1 MSKNILLLV
10 TGGTPQIITE
20 TIWALACDPQHNE
33 QWVPDEV
40 HIISTRYG
48 LNEVKN
54 KLLGKDKILTRMK
67 NEYAQIANLRLEDN
81 VLHCFTDQE
90 GNELEDLRTPEEN
103 EFAANLICE
112 KIRHFSS
119 DEKVSLHVSIAGGR
133 KTMGFYA
140 GYALSLYGRAQDR
153 MSHVLVDEKFEK
165 GINFYYPS
173 KNENDFIIDRE
184 NKTIGLS
191 KDAQVW
197 LAQIPFVRLRTSLP
211 EESLIKKANFS
222 DVVNAINMASQPI
235 KLILDV
241 KQQKVIIG
249 QKECELSSREFAFYY
264 WFVKNKLN
272 RADDIVAPEK
282 GIVASSA
289 NKVIYPQM
297 IKLAADYLSFYKPL
311 KGFMGNDK
319 VEETLQFGME
329 RTFFD
334 ERKTSVLKA
343 FKKTFGLDLAN
354 KIEIKNIARLRGTK
368 GLSKEQKLAL
378 QGKYALELHDSNI
391 EIIGNF

>member
-81 VLHCFTDQE
+81 FLHCFTDQE

-112 KIRHFSS
+112 KIRYFSS

-197 LAQIPFVRLRTSLP
+197 LAQIPFVRLKEAVKDKHQLKGEDSFSTVVHKIN
-211 EESLIKKANFS
+211 ESFN
-222 DVVNAINMASQPI
+222 
-235 KLILDV
+235 DV
-241 KQQKVIIG
+241 KLKILVHSREVLINDKFVI
-249 QKECELSSREFAFYY
+249 KNLAPREFAMLH
-264 WFVKNKLN
+264 WF
-272 RADDIVAPEK
+272 ADLRKKGFDGIVAPTK
-282 GIVASSA
+282 KINS
-289 NKVIYPQM
+289 KDIPPQEAKY
-297 IKLAADYLSFYKPL
+297 IAQLSEQFKQYYEEFKNTEDIQL
-311 KGFMGNDK
+311 DVDK
-319 VEETLQFGME
+319 QFFE
-329 RTFFD
+329 
-334 ERKTSVLKA
+334 SVKSLLN
-343 FKKTFGLDLAN
+343 T
-354 KIEIKNIARLRGTK
+354 
-368 GLSKEQKLAL
+368 AL
-378 QGKYALELHDSNI
+378 LGHLGLELAEKISLTQNKKGQPFYLNVKPENI
-391 EIIGNF
+391 EIIDRFKN

>member
-1 MSKNILLLV
+1 MKKNILLLV

-67 NEYAQIANLRLEDN
+67 NEYAQIANLRFEEN
-81 VLHCFTDQE
+81 FLHCFTDQE
-90 GNELEDLRTPEEN
+90 GNEFEDLRTPEEN

-211 EESLIKKANFS
+211 EESLIKKSNFS

-241 KQQKVIIG
+241 KQQKVIVG

-297 IKLAADYLSFYKPL
+297 IKLAEDYLSFYKPL
-311 KGFMGNDK
+311 KGFMGNDQ

-334 ERKTSVLKA
+334 ERKTAVLKA

-391 EIIGNF
+391 EIIGSF

>member
-81 VLHCFTDQE
+81 FLHCFTDQD

-197 LAQIPFVRLRTSLP
+197 LAQIPFVRLKEAVKDKHQLKGEDSFSTVVHKIN
-211 EESLIKKANFS
+211 ESFN
-222 DVVNAINMASQPI
+222 
-235 KLILDV
+235 DV
-241 KQQKVIIG
+241 KLKILVHSREVLINDKFVI
-249 QKECELSSREFAFYY
+249 KNLAPREFAMLH
-264 WFVKNKLN
+264 WFAELRKKGF
-272 RADDIVAPEK
+272 DGIVAPTK
-282 GIVASSA
+282 KINS
-289 NKVIYPQM
+289 KDIPPQEAKY
-297 IKLAADYLSFYKPL
+297 IAQLSEQFKQYYEEFKNTDDIQL
-311 KGFMGNDK
+311 DVDK
-319 VEETLQFGME
+319 QFFE
-329 RTFFD
+329 
-334 ERKTSVLKA
+334 SVKSLLN
-343 FKKTFGLDLAN
+343 T
-354 KIEIKNIARLRGTK
+354 
-368 GLSKEQKLAL
+368 AL
-378 QGKYALELHDSNI
+378 LGHLGLELAEKISLTQNKKGQPFYLNVKPENI
-391 EIIGNF
+391 EIIDRFKN

>member
-81 VLHCFTDQE
+81 FLHCFTDQD

-197 LAQIPFVRLRTSLP
+197 LAQIPFVRLKDAVKDKHQLKGEDSFSTVVHKIN
-211 EESLIKKANFS
+211 ESFN
-222 DVVNAINMASQPI
+222 
-235 KLILDV
+235 DV
-241 KQQKVIIG
+241 KLKILVHSREVLINDKFVI
-249 QKECELSSREFAFYY
+249 KNLAPREFAMLH
-264 WFVKNKLN
+264 WF
-272 RADDIVAPEK
+272 ADLRKKGFDGIVAPTK
-282 GIVASSA
+282 KINS
-289 NKVIYPQM
+289 KDIPPQEAKY
-297 IKLAADYLSFYKPL
+297 IAQLSEQFKQYYEEFKNTEDIQL
-311 KGFMGNDK
+311 DVDK
-319 VEETLQFGME
+319 QFFE
-329 RTFFD
+329 
-334 ERKTSVLKA
+334 SVKSLLN
-343 FKKTFGLDLAN
+343 T
-354 KIEIKNIARLRGTK
+354 
-368 GLSKEQKLAL
+368 AL
-378 QGKYALELHDSNI
+378 LGHLGLELAEKISLTQNKKGQPFYLNVKPENI
-391 EIIGNF
+391 EIIDRFKN

>member
-1 MSKNILLLV
+1 MKKNILLLV

-67 NEYAQIANLRLEDN
+67 NEYAQIANLRLEEN
-81 VLHCFTDQE
+81 FLHCFTDQE

-191 KDAQVW
+191 KDANVW
-197 LAQIPFVRLRTSLP
+197 LAQIPFVRLKEAVKDKHQLKGEDSFSTVVHKIN
-211 EESLIKKANFS
+211 ESFN
-222 DVVNAINMASQPI
+222 
-235 KLILDV
+235 DV
-241 KQQKVIIG
+241 KLKILVHSREVLINDKFVI
-249 QKECELSSREFAFYY
+249 KNLAPREFAMLH
-264 WFVKNKLN
+264 WF
-272 RADDIVAPEK
+272 ADLRKKGFDGIVAPTK
-282 GIVASSA
+282 KINS
-289 NKVIYPQM
+289 KDIPPQEAKY
-297 IKLAADYLSFYKPL
+297 IAQLSEQFKQYYEEFKNTDDIQL
-311 KGFMGNDK
+311 DVDK
-319 VEETLQFGME
+319 QFFE
-329 RTFFD
+329 
-334 ERKTSVLKA
+334 SVKSLLN
-343 FKKTFGLDLAN
+343 T
-354 KIEIKNIARLRGTK
+354 
-368 GLSKEQKLAL
+368 AL
-378 QGKYALELHDSNI
+378 LGHLGLELAEKISLTQNKKGQPFYLNVKPENI
-391 EIIGNF
+391 EIIDRFKN

>member
-1 MSKNILLLV
+1 MKKNILLLV

-81 VLHCFTDQE
+81 FLHCFTDQD

-197 LAQIPFVRLRTSLP
+197 LAQIPFVRLKEAVKDKHQLKGEDSFSTVVHKIN
-211 EESLIKKANFS
+211 ESFN
-222 DVVNAINMASQPI
+222 
-235 KLILDV
+235 DV
-241 KQQKVIIG
+241 KLKILVHSREVVINEKFVI
-249 QKECELSSREFAFYY
+249 KNLAPREFAMLH
-264 WFVKNKLN
+264 WF
-272 RADDIVAPEK
+272 ADLRKKGFDGIVAPTK
-282 GIVASSA
+282 KINS
-289 NKVIYPQM
+289 KDIPPQEAKY
-297 IKLAADYLSFYKPL
+297 IAQLSEQFKQYYEEFKNTEDIQL
-311 KGFMGNDK
+311 DVDK
-319 VEETLQFGME
+319 QFFE
-329 RTFFD
+329 
-334 ERKTSVLKA
+334 SVKSLLN
-343 FKKTFGLDLAN
+343 T
-354 KIEIKNIARLRGTK
+354 
-368 GLSKEQKLAL
+368 AL
-378 QGKYALELHDSNI
+378 LGHLGLELAEKISLTQNKKGQPFYLNVKPENI
-391 EIIGNF
+391 EIIDRFKN

>member
-1 MSKNILLLV
+1 MSKNILLVV
-10 TGGTPQIITE
+10 TGMTPQIITE
-20 TIWALACDPQHNE
+20 TVWALACDPLNDAP
-33 QWVPDEV
+33 WVPDEIHV
-40 HIISTRYG
+40 LSTQDGLTQIRSRLFADQIFSQFQKTYPITANIQFDERYLHVIKND
-48 LNEVKN
+48 LNEA
-54 KLLGKDKILTRMK
+54 LTDLK
-67 NEYAQIANLRLEDN
+67 TPEDNEYAANAICEIIRDFTAQDN
-81 VLHCFTDQE
+81 VT
-90 GNELEDLRTPEEN
+90 
-103 EFAANLICE
+103 
-112 KIRHFSS
+112 
-119 DEKVSLHVSIAGGR
+119 LHVSIAGGR

-153 MSHVLVDEKFEK
+153 MSHVLVEEKFETARDF
-165 GINFYYPS
+165 FYPT
-173 KNENDFIIDRE
+173 IDSSFVTDRFDKE
-184 NKTIGLS
+184 WDA

>member
-1 MSKNILLLV
+1 MKKNILLLV

-81 VLHCFTDQE
+81 FLHCFTDQD

-191 KDAQVW
+191 KDANVW
-197 LAQIPFVRLRTSLP
+197 LAQIPFVRLKEAVKDKHQLKGEDSFSTVVHKIN
-211 EESLIKKANFS
+211 ESFN
-222 DVVNAINMASQPI
+222 
-235 KLILDV
+235 DV
-241 KQQKVIIG
+241 KLKILVHSREVLINDKFVI
-249 QKECELSSREFAFYY
+249 KNLAPREFAMLH
-264 WFVKNKLN
+264 WF
-272 RADDIVAPEK
+272 ADLRKKGFDGIVAPTK
-282 GIVASSA
+282 KINS
-289 NKVIYPQM
+289 KDIPPQEAKY
-297 IKLAADYLSFYKPL
+297 IAQLSEQFKQYYEEFKNTEDIQL
-311 KGFMGNDK
+311 DVDK
-319 VEETLQFGME
+319 QFFE
-329 RTFFD
+329 
-334 ERKTSVLKA
+334 SVKSLLN
-343 FKKTFGLDLAN
+343 T
-354 KIEIKNIARLRGTK
+354 
-368 GLSKEQKLAL
+368 AL
-378 QGKYALELHDSNI
+378 LGHLGLELAEKISLTQNKKGQPFYLNVKPENI
-391 EIIGNF
+391 EIIDRFKN

>member
-81 VLHCFTDQE
+81 FLHCFTDQE

-197 LAQIPFVRLRTSLP
+197 LAQIPFVRLKEAVKDKHQLKGEDSFSTVVHKIN
-211 EESLIKKANFS
+211 ESFN
-222 DVVNAINMASQPI
+222 
-235 KLILDV
+235 DV
-241 KQQKVIIG
+241 KLKILVHSREVLINDKFVI
-249 QKECELSSREFAFYY
+249 KNLAPREFAMLH
-264 WFVKNKLN
+264 WF
-272 RADDIVAPEK
+272 ADLRKKGFDGIVAPTK
-282 GIVASSA
+282 KINS
-289 NKVIYPQM
+289 KDIPPQEAKY
-297 IKLAADYLSFYKPL
+297 IAQLSEQFKQYYEEFKNTEDIQL
-311 KGFMGNDK
+311 DVDK
-319 VEETLQFGME
+319 QFFE
-329 RTFFD
+329 
-334 ERKTSVLKA
+334 SVKSLLN
-343 FKKTFGLDLAN
+343 T
-354 KIEIKNIARLRGTK
+354 
-368 GLSKEQKLAL
+368 AL
-378 QGKYALELHDSNI
+378 LGHLGLELAEKISLTQNKKGQPFYLNVKPENI
-391 EIIGNF
+391 EIIDRFKN

>member
-1 MSKNILLLV
+1 MKKNILLLV

-67 NEYAQIANLRLEDN
+67 NEYAQIANLRLEEN
-81 VLHCFTDQE
+81 FLHCFTDQE

-191 KDAQVW
+191 KDANVW
-197 LAQIPFVRLRTSLP
+197 LAQIPFVRLKEAVKDKHQLKGEDSFSTVVHKIN
-211 EESLIKKANFS
+211 ESFN
-222 DVVNAINMASQPI
+222 
-235 KLILDV
+235 DV
-241 KQQKVIIG
+241 KLKILVHSREVVINEKFVI
-249 QKECELSSREFAFYY
+249 KNLAPREFAMLH
-264 WFVKNKLN
+264 WFAELRKKGF
-272 RADDIVAPEK
+272 DGIVAPTK
-282 GIVASSA
+282 KINS
-289 NKVIYPQM
+289 KDIPPQEAKY
-297 IKLAADYLSFYKPL
+297 IAQLSEQFKQYYEEFKNTDDIQL
-311 KGFMGNDK
+311 DVDK
-319 VEETLQFGME
+319 QFFE
-329 RTFFD
+329 
-334 ERKTSVLKA
+334 SVKSLLN
-343 FKKTFGLDLAN
+343 T
-354 KIEIKNIARLRGTK
+354 
-368 GLSKEQKLAL
+368 AL
-378 QGKYALELHDSNI
+378 LGHLGLELAEKISLTQNKKGQPFYLNVKPENI
-391 EIIGNF
+391 EIIDRFKN

>member
-81 VLHCFTDQE
+81 FLHCFTDQE

-112 KIRHFSS
+112 KIRYFSS

-191 KDAQVW
+191 KDANVW
-197 LAQIPFVRLRTSLP
+197 LAQIPFVRLKEAVKDKHQLKGEDSFSTVVHKIN
-211 EESLIKKANFS
+211 ESFN
-222 DVVNAINMASQPI
+222 
-235 KLILDV
+235 DV
-241 KQQKVIIG
+241 KLKILVHSREVLINDKFVI
-249 QKECELSSREFAFYY
+249 KNLAPREFAMLH
-264 WFVKNKLN
+264 WF
-272 RADDIVAPEK
+272 ADLRRKGFDGIVAPTK
-282 GIVASSA
+282 KINS
-289 NKVIYPQM
+289 KDIPPQEAKY
-297 IKLAADYLSFYKPL
+297 IAQLSEQFKQYYEEFKNTEDIQL
-311 KGFMGNDK
+311 DVDK
-319 VEETLQFGME
+319 QFFE
-329 RTFFD
+329 
-334 ERKTSVLKA
+334 SVKSLLN
-343 FKKTFGLDLAN
+343 T
-354 KIEIKNIARLRGTK
+354 
-368 GLSKEQKLAL
+368 AL
-378 QGKYALELHDSNI
+378 LGHLGLELAEKISLTQNKKGQPFYLNVKPENI
-391 EIIGNF
+391 EIIDRFKN

>member
-1 MSKNILLLV
+1 MKKNILLLV

-67 NEYAQIANLRLEDN
+67 NEYAQIANLRLEEN
-81 VLHCFTDQE
+81 FLHCFTDQE

-191 KDAQVW
+191 KDAQLW
-197 LAQIPFVRLRTSLP
+197 LAQIPFVRLKEAVKDKHQLKGEDSFSTVVHKIN
-211 EESLIKKANFS
+211 ESFN
-222 DVVNAINMASQPI
+222 
-235 KLILDV
+235 DV
-241 KQQKVIIG
+241 KLKILVHSREVLINDKFVI
-249 QKECELSSREFAFYY
+249 KNLAPREFAMLH
-264 WFVKNKLN
+264 WF
-272 RADDIVAPEK
+272 ADLRKKGFDGIVAPTK
-282 GIVASSA
+282 KINS
-289 NKVIYPQM
+289 KDIPPQEAKY
-297 IKLAADYLSFYKPL
+297 IAQLSEQFKQYYEEFKNTDDIQL
-311 KGFMGNDK
+311 DVDK
-319 VEETLQFGME
+319 QFFE
-329 RTFFD
+329 
-334 ERKTSVLKA
+334 SVKSLLN
-343 FKKTFGLDLAN
+343 T
-354 KIEIKNIARLRGTK
+354 
-368 GLSKEQKLAL
+368 AL
-378 QGKYALELHDSNI
+378 LGHLGLELAEKISLTQNKKGQPFYLNVKPENI
-391 EIIGNF
+391 EIIDRFKN

>member
-81 VLHCFTDQE
+81 FLHCFTDQE

-197 LAQIPFVRLRTSLP
+197 LAQIPFVRLKDAVKDKHQLKGEDSFSTVVHKIN
-211 EESLIKKANFS
+211 ESFN
-222 DVVNAINMASQPI
+222 
-235 KLILDV
+235 DV
-241 KQQKVIIG
+241 KLKILVHSREVLINDKFVI
-249 QKECELSSREFAFYY
+249 KNLAPREFAMLH
-264 WFVKNKLN
+264 WF
-272 RADDIVAPEK
+272 ADLRKKGFDGIVAPTK
-282 GIVASSA
+282 KINS
-289 NKVIYPQM
+289 KDIPPQEAKY
-297 IKLAADYLSFYKPL
+297 IAQLSEQFKQYYEEFKNTEDIQL
-311 KGFMGNDK
+311 DVDK
-319 VEETLQFGME
+319 QFFE
-329 RTFFD
+329 
-334 ERKTSVLKA
+334 SVKSLLN
-343 FKKTFGLDLAN
+343 T
-354 KIEIKNIARLRGTK
+354 
-368 GLSKEQKLAL
+368 AL
-378 QGKYALELHDSNI
+378 LGHLGLELAEKISLTQNKKGQPFYLNVKPENI
-391 EIIGNF
+391 EIIDRFKN

>member
-1 MSKNILLLV
+1 MKKNILLLV

-20 TIWALACDPQHNE
+20 TIWALACDLQNNE
-33 QWVPDEV
+33 PWIPDEV

-67 NEYAQIANLRLEDN
+67 NEYSQLTHLKLEESF
-81 VLHCFTDQE
+81 LHCFTNQE

-112 KIRHFSS
+112 KIRYFSS

-165 GINFYYPS
+165 GTNFYYPS
-173 KNENDFIIDRE
+173 SNENDFIIDRE

-197 LAQIPFVRLRTSLP
+197 LAQIPFVRLKDAVKDKHQLKSND
-211 EESLIKKANFS
+211 SFS
-222 DVVNAINMASQPI
+222 DVVNKINESFN
-235 KLILDV
+235 DV
-241 KQQKVIIG
+241 KLTLDIDNRKVIVNDKFLITD
-249 QKECELSSREFAFYY
+249 LPPREFTMLH
-264 WFVKNKLN
+264 WF
-272 RADDIVAPEK
+272 ADLRQKGKEGIIAPTKKINSKDIQPSEAK
-282 GIVASSA
+282 
-289 NKVIYPQM
+289 Y
-297 IKLAADYLSFYKPL
+297 
-311 KGFMGNDK
+311 
-319 VEETLQFGME
+319 
-329 RTFFD
+329 
-334 ERKTSVLKA
+334 
-343 FKKTFGLDLAN
+343 
-354 KIEIKNIARLRGTK
+354 IARL
-368 GLSKEQKLAL
+368 SEQFKQYYEEFKNTADIQLDVDKQFFESVKSLLNTAL
-378 QGKYALELHDSNI
+378 LGHLGLELAEKVSLTQSKKGQPFYLNIKPENI
-391 EIIGNF
+391 EIIHRI

>member
-54 KLLGKDKILTRMK
+54 KILGKDKILTRMK

-81 VLHCFTDQE
+81 FLHCFTDQD

-197 LAQIPFVRLRTSLP
+197 LAQIPFVRLKEAVKDKHQLKGEDSFSTVVHKIN
-211 EESLIKKANFS
+211 ESFN
-222 DVVNAINMASQPI
+222 
-235 KLILDV
+235 DV
-241 KQQKVIIG
+241 KLKILVHSREVLINDKFVI
-249 QKECELSSREFAFYY
+249 KNLAPREFAMLH
-264 WFVKNKLN
+264 WF
-272 RADDIVAPEK
+272 ADLRKKGFDGIVAPTK
-282 GIVASSA
+282 KINS
-289 NKVIYPQM
+289 KDIPPQEAKY
-297 IKLAADYLSFYKPL
+297 IAQLSEQFKQYYEEFKNTEDIQL
-311 KGFMGNDK
+311 DVDK
-319 VEETLQFGME
+319 QFFE
-329 RTFFD
+329 
-334 ERKTSVLKA
+334 SVKSLLN
-343 FKKTFGLDLAN
+343 T
-354 KIEIKNIARLRGTK
+354 
-368 GLSKEQKLAL
+368 AL
-378 QGKYALELHDSNI
+378 LGHLGLELAEKISLTQNKKGQPFYLNVKPENI
-391 EIIGNF
+391 EIIDRFKN

>member
-67 NEYAQIANLRLEDN
+67 NEYAQIANLRLEEN
-81 VLHCFTDQE
+81 FLHCFTDQD

-197 LAQIPFVRLRTSLP
+197 LAQIPFVRLKEAVKDKHQLKGEDSFSTVVHKIN
-211 EESLIKKANFS
+211 ESFN
-222 DVVNAINMASQPI
+222 
-235 KLILDV
+235 DV
-241 KQQKVIIG
+241 KLKILVHSREVLINDKFVI
-249 QKECELSSREFAFYY
+249 KNLAPREFAMLH
-264 WFVKNKLN
+264 WF
-272 RADDIVAPEK
+272 ADLRKKGFDGIVAPTK
-282 GIVASSA
+282 KINS
-289 NKVIYPQM
+289 KDIPPQEAKY
-297 IKLAADYLSFYKPL
+297 IAQLSEQFKQYYEEFKNTDDIQL
-311 KGFMGNDK
+311 DVDK
-319 VEETLQFGME
+319 QFFE
-329 RTFFD
+329 
-334 ERKTSVLKA
+334 SVKSLLN
-343 FKKTFGLDLAN
+343 T
-354 KIEIKNIARLRGTK
+354 
-368 GLSKEQKLAL
+368 AL
-378 QGKYALELHDSNI
+378 LGHLGLELAEKISLTQNKKGQPFYLNVKPENI
-391 EIIGNF
+391 EIIDRFKN

>member
-33 QWVPDEV
+33 QWIPDEV

-81 VLHCFTDQE
+81 FLHCFTDQD

-197 LAQIPFVRLRTSLP
+197 LAQIPFVRLKEAVKDKHQLKGEDSFSTVVHKIN
-211 EESLIKKANFS
+211 ESFN
-222 DVVNAINMASQPI
+222 
-235 KLILDV
+235 DV
-241 KQQKVIIG
+241 KLKILVHSREVLINDKFVI
-249 QKECELSSREFAFYY
+249 KNLAPREFAMLH
-264 WFVKNKLN
+264 WF
-272 RADDIVAPEK
+272 ADLRKKGFDGIVAPTK
-282 GIVASSA
+282 KINS
-289 NKVIYPQM
+289 KDIPPQEAKY
-297 IKLAADYLSFYKPL
+297 IAQLSEQFKQYYEEFKNTEDIQL
-311 KGFMGNDK
+311 DVDK
-319 VEETLQFGME
+319 QFFE
-329 RTFFD
+329 
-334 ERKTSVLKA
+334 SVKSLLN
-343 FKKTFGLDLAN
+343 T
-354 KIEIKNIARLRGTK
+354 
-368 GLSKEQKLAL
+368 AL
-378 QGKYALELHDSNI
+378 LGHLGLELAEKISLTQNKKGQPFYLNVKPENI
-391 EIIGNF
+391 EIIDRFKN

>member
-81 VLHCFTDQE
+81 FLHCFTDQE

-112 KIRHFSS
+112 KIRYFSS

-197 LAQIPFVRLRTSLP
+197 LAQIPFVRLKDAVKDKHQLKGEDSFSTVVHKIN
-211 EESLIKKANFS
+211 ESFN
-222 DVVNAINMASQPI
+222 
-235 KLILDV
+235 DV
-241 KQQKVIIG
+241 KLKILVHSREVLINDKFVI
-249 QKECELSSREFAFYY
+249 KNLAPREFAMLH
-264 WFVKNKLN
+264 WF
-272 RADDIVAPEK
+272 ADLRKKGFDGIVAPTK
-282 GIVASSA
+282 KINS
-289 NKVIYPQM
+289 KDIPPQEAKY
-297 IKLAADYLSFYKPL
+297 IAQLSEQFKQYYEEFKNTEDIQL
-311 KGFMGNDK
+311 DVDK
-319 VEETLQFGME
+319 QFFE
-329 RTFFD
+329 
-334 ERKTSVLKA
+334 SVKSLLN
-343 FKKTFGLDLAN
+343 T
-354 KIEIKNIARLRGTK
+354 
-368 GLSKEQKLAL
+368 AL
-378 QGKYALELHDSNI
+378 LGHLGLELAEKISLTQNKKGQPFYLNVKPENI
-391 EIIGNF
+391 EIIDRFKN

>member
-33 QWVPDEV
+33 QWIPDEV

-67 NEYAQIANLRLEDN
+67 NEYAQIAKLKLEEN
-81 VLHCFTDQE
+81 FLHCFTDQE

-197 LAQIPFVRLRTSLP
+197 LAQIPFVRLKEAVKDKHQLKGEDSFSTVVHKIN
-211 EESLIKKANFS
+211 ESFN
-222 DVVNAINMASQPI
+222 
-235 KLILDV
+235 DV
-241 KQQKVIIG
+241 KLKILVHSREVVINDKFVI
-249 QKECELSSREFAFYY
+249 KNLAPREFAMLH
-264 WFVKNKLN
+264 WF
-272 RADDIVAPEK
+272 ADLRQKGFDGIVAPTK
-282 GIVASSA
+282 KINS
-289 NKVIYPQM
+289 KDIPPQEAKY
-297 IKLAADYLSFYKPL
+297 IAQLSEQFKQYYEEFKNTDDIQL
-311 KGFMGNDK
+311 DVDK
-319 VEETLQFGME
+319 QFFE
-329 RTFFD
+329 
-334 ERKTSVLKA
+334 SVKSLLN
-343 FKKTFGLDLAN
+343 T
-354 KIEIKNIARLRGTK
+354 
-368 GLSKEQKLAL
+368 AL
-378 QGKYALELHDSNI
+378 LGHLGLELAEKISLTQAKKGQPFYLNIQPENI
-391 EIIGNF
+391 EIIDRFKN

>member
-1 MSKNILLLV
+1 MSKNILLVV
-10 TGGTPQIITE
+10 TGMTPQIITE
-20 TIWALACDPQHNE
+20 TVWALACDPLNDAP
-33 QWVPDEV
+33 WVPDEIHV
-40 HIISTRYG
+40 LSTQDGLTQIRSRLFADQIFSQFQKTYPITANIQFDERYLHVIKND
-48 LNEVKN
+48 LNEA
-54 KLLGKDKILTRMK
+54 LTDLK
-67 NEYAQIANLRLEDN
+67 TPEDNEYAANAICEIIRDFTAQDN
-81 VLHCFTDQE
+81 VT
-90 GNELEDLRTPEEN
+90 
-103 EFAANLICE
+103 
-112 KIRHFSS
+112 
-119 DEKVSLHVSIAGGR
+119 LHVSIAGGR

-153 MSHVLVDEKFEK
+153 MSHVLVEEKFETARDF
-165 GINFYYPS
+165 FYPT
-173 KNENDFIIDRE
+173 IDSSFVTDRFDKE
-184 NKTIGLS
+184 WDA

-378 QGKYALELHDSNI
+378 QGKYALELHHSNI

>member
-54 KLLGKDKILTRMK
+54 KILGKDKILTRMK
-67 NEYAQIANLRLEDN
+67 NEYAQIANLRLEEN
-81 VLHCFTDQE
+81 FLHCFTDQD

-197 LAQIPFVRLRTSLP
+197 LAQIPFVRLKEAVKDKHQLKGEDSFSTVVHKIN
-211 EESLIKKANFS
+211 ESFN
-222 DVVNAINMASQPI
+222 
-235 KLILDV
+235 DV
-241 KQQKVIIG
+241 KLKILVHSREVLINDKFVI
-249 QKECELSSREFAFYY
+249 KNLAPREFAMLH
-264 WFVKNKLN
+264 WF
-272 RADDIVAPEK
+272 ADLRKKGFDGIVAPTK
-282 GIVASSA
+282 KINS
-289 NKVIYPQM
+289 KDIPPQEAKY
-297 IKLAADYLSFYKPL
+297 IAQLSEQFKQYYEEFKNTEDIQL
-311 KGFMGNDK
+311 DVDK
-319 VEETLQFGME
+319 QFFE
-329 RTFFD
+329 
-334 ERKTSVLKA
+334 SVKSLLN
-343 FKKTFGLDLAN
+343 T
-354 KIEIKNIARLRGTK
+354 
-368 GLSKEQKLAL
+368 AL
-378 QGKYALELHDSNI
+378 LGHLGLELAEKISLTQNKKGQPFYLNVKPENI
-391 EIIGNF
+391 EIIDRFKN